1 MSCRSPTWEKLT
13 AACRAEQEK
22 MIMVTNWDTSALVWK
37 DWGKPEGREETQDS
51 CQTSSQLIFCFLP
64 VCWQTVIHLSVSLT
78 DKHTWVVCEAVCI
91 DVGDPVL
98 QLRVLLHLSVSTVIH
113 IQPAD
118 HKPAA
123 HTHTNTQLISCDA
136 WGRNPEIME
145 FISLFLKTLMLS
157 WPGREKCDVDIKFL
171 LQPRSQLH
179 SSQHFS
185 TKLTLLGS
193 FIQKKGVWSFFFPFI
208 FRYPFCY
215 VKLVCFWTTSDR
227 LLGKN
232 CTDAETVQLVWS
244 PGGGVFVTCA
254 VRPRLSVRPGRS
266 SSVAVCPHR
275 GPPGHRGHTEIDNK
289 SSLTPGTGE
298 PVTPPDQS

>member
-123 HTHTNTQLISCDA
+123 HTHEHTAHLLRCVRQKSRNNGVYFFIPKNT
-136 WGRNPEIME
+136 
-145 FISLFLKTLMLS
+145 
-157 WPGREKCDVDIKFL
+157 DV
-171 LQPRSQLH
+171 
-179 SSQHFS
+179 
-185 TKLTLLGS
+185 KLTRKRKMWCWYKISSSTEESVTLITTLFYKTDPVGK
-193 FIQKKGVWSFFFPFI
+193 FYPKKGSLII
-208 FRYPFCY
+208 FLSLYLPLSILLRQTCVFLNYIGSAAGKKLHWCRNSAAGLITWRRCVCY
-215 VKLVCFWTTSDR
+215 LCSASQT
-227 LLGKN
+227 
-232 CTDAETVQLVWS
+232 
-244 PGGGVFVTCA
+244 
-254 VRPRLSVRPGRS
+254 LSAS
-266 SSVAVCPHR
+266 WA
-275 GPPGHRGHTEIDNK
+275 
-289 SSLTPGTGE
+289 
-298 PVTPPDQS
+298 